1 LSAAGEFI
9 VVDTGVFSDGL
20 SPSRDD
26 LGVVYAKDLHG
37 KRMLIS
43 FQTAAE
49 VRYGGLKRGWGQRRL
64 SLMEHRLS
72 SAVEVPPH
80 TELTIEWATLRNDC
94 RTAGHAFQDRR
105 HTADLWIA
113 ATARLIDAPLITHD
127 SAFRGLPGLTVICH
141 A

>member
-72 SAVEVPPH
+72 SAVEVPLHP
-80 TELTIEWATLRNDC
+80 N
-94 RTAGHAFQDRR
+94 
-105 HTADLWIA
+105 
-113 ATARLIDAPLITHD
+113 
-127 SAFRGLPGLTVICH
+127 
-141 A
+141 